1 MARKQLLA
9 LFICNLTPYLIGN
22 SLLPL
27 LPFYVRQKGAGAGIT
42 GIYLA
47 LAFGALTAGTLAG
60 GWLAGKTIR
69 RKATIAASASL
80 ASLALVLMGVVG
92 HLVGLV
98 VAIVI
103 CWFVCGVQLATVSI
117 LTGALASAGRRGVV
131 FGVVGSSLAMGGLI
145 AGLFAGRVV
154 DRWGFDALFA
164 GLAVV
169 VLVPAVVAQGLAVPR
184 GAAVPVRTRHQG
196 IAAVTHPA
204 IWLLLGASTLAYVSH
219 FMGGLGRPLAMG
231 QLGFD
236 STAISSTGAI
246 AGAVNLPLPF
256 LIGWLSDR
264 VGRRPLL
271 VLCYLAGA
279 AGVGSVLVASSL
291 WHFWTSQVFSAV
303 LGVSLS
309 VGPALMADM
318 VPEEAR
324 SASLARFAATPWLGG
339 VVGYAGAG
347 AVIET
352 AGLAAALSVGLLLP
366 LGSVLLVMLGRTA
379 RPVPTPDALKRTTT
393 TLAVATAAPGR

>member
-1 MARKQLLA
+1 MARKQLLV

-27 LPFYVRQKGAGAGIT
+27 LPFYVREKGAGAGIT

-60 GWLAGKTIR
+60 GWLAGKTTR

-80 ASLALVLMGVVG
+80 ASLALVLMGAVG

-98 VAIVI
+98 VALVI

-117 LTGALASAGRRGVV
+117 LTGALASAGRRGLV

-169 VLVPAVVAQGLAVPR
+169 VLVPAVMAQGLAVPR
-184 GAAVPVRTRHQG
+184 SVAVPVRTRHQG
-196 IAAVTHPA
+196 TAATHPA
-204 IWLLLGASTLAYVSH
+204 IWLLLGASALAYVSH
-219 FMGGLGRPLAMG
+219 FMGGLGRPLAMV

-291 WHFWTSQVFSAV
+291 WHFWASQVFSAV

-347 AVIET
+347 AVIEA
-352 AGLAAALSVGLLLP
+352 AGLAAALSIGLLLP
-366 LGSVLLVMLGRTA
+366 LSSVLLVVLGRTVRPA
-379 RPVPTPDALKRTTT
+379 PVPGALKRTTT
-393 TLAVATAAPGR
+393 TLAVAAAAPGR